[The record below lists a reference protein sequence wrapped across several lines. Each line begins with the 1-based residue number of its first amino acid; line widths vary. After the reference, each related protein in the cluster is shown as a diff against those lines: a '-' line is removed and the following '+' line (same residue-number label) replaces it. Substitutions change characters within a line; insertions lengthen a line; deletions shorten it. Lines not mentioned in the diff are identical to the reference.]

1 MVKYL
6 KVKKNTRLYKT
17 GDVPDK
23 LYLILNGQISL
34 TVANNHFQP
43 EADRTFLTAG
53 PTTQS

>member
-17 GDVPDK
+17 GDVSDK